1 MAENIVGALGELGFR
16 ELGVKERPGLVV
28 LRRTKMPAL
37 LVETGFINSD
47 SDNDLYDE
55 NLKETARSIAGA
67 ILGTLTEETIEA
79 PVYYRVQ
86 TGAFRNRENADRMLY
101 QLMDQGYPAYLL
113 HQNDLYKVQAG
124 AFQQLGNAVNMEQ
137 RLRDEGYSTVIVTK

>member
-1 MAENIVGALGELGFR
+1 MNKIRKNTGCLSKR
-16 ELGVKERPGLVV
+16 RKK
-28 LRRTKMPAL
+28 LRTQL
-37 LVETGFINSD
+37 E
-47 SDNDLYDE
+47 
-55 NLKETARSIAGA
+55 
-67 ILGTLTEETIEA
+67 
-79 PVYYRVQ
+79 